1 MLKRTNKN
9 YLKIASL
16 VTLAISCILI
26 FISFKTRGYLKEVS
40 FIGGDEPHYIM
51 MTDSFLKDK
60 DFNLKNDY
68 SLDRSLKYYGDKL
81 FPHLPPIIDYKKS
94 DNWYSIHTIG
104 LPLLI
109 NIPYGLAGLL
119 GVRFFMIMLHLSA
132 ILVFYFVLKKYIKD
146 RIKVLIGLILLVS
159 CSLFWQNFGG
169 IFPDLLLVLFLG
181 LFILNFG
188 KEDLFS
194 NFNLNIVM
202 VIAALTH
209 SKSIA
214 LLAPI
219 YIAHYLFIAS
229 KIGFKKVAIKYF
241 CCFLV
246 PLVSSVL
253 YIRFLYSNYGIILP
267 SQLYG
272 EKGQLFSSNMLYN
285 FLAIFFDRVKGLL
298 IYFPILAVSG
308 PYFYRFYLDIKRA
321 LIDFIK
327 HREMKLDQFMLL
339 GLIIGMLLLFLTQL
353 GFDDWSGSFSPNG
366 RYMLVF
372 VFATIFI
379 FSRYINYRNIYE
391 RSLLIIFTTLNFI
404 ISLKVIDSIDV
415 YLDTGKESFISQKI
429 LINSGLPIFGL
440 KIENED
446 VDKIVYSLLLL
457 LIIIIFNI
465 FITNLYSNERR
476 HIK

>member
-1 MLKRTNKN
+1 MLKKPNKKF
-9 YLKIASL
+9 LRIASL
-16 VTLAISCILI
+16 SILLISSIFI
-26 FISFKTRGYLKEVS
+26 FISFNTRGYFKNIS

-68 SLDRSLKYYGDKL
+68 SLDRSLSYYGDKL
-81 FPHLPPIIDYKKS
+81 FPHLPPIIDYNKS

-104 LPLLI
+104 LPLLM
-109 NIPYGLAGLL
+109 NIPYDLAGLL
-119 GVRFFMIMLHLSA
+119 GVRFFMIMLHLLV
-132 ILVFYFVLKKYIKD
+132 IVVFYFVLKKYIKE
-146 RIKVLIGLILLVS
+146 RNKVLIGLILLVS

-169 IFPDLLLVLFLG
+169 IFPDLLMVLFLG
-181 LFILNFG
+181 LLILNFG

-194 NFNLNIVM
+194 NFGLNLVV

-209 SKSIA
+209 TKSIV

-219 YIAHYLFIAS
+219 YIAHYLFISS
-229 KIGFKKVAIKYF
+229 KIGFKKVAIRYF

-246 PLVSSVL
+246 PLISSVL
-253 YIRFLYSNYGIILP
+253 YIIFLYSNYGIILP
-267 SQLYG
+267 SQIYG
-272 EKGQLFSSNMLYN
+272 EKGQLFSGNMLYN
-285 FLAIFFDRVKGLL
+285 FLAILFDRVKGLL

-321 LIDFIK
+321 LIDFIR
-327 HREMKLDQFMLL
+327 HRELKLDQYMLF
-339 GLIIGMLLLFLTQL
+339 GLIIGMLALFFTQL

-457 LIIIIFNI
+457 LIIIILNI
-465 FITNLYSNERR
+465 FLTNLYSNDKKD
-476 HIK
+476 IK